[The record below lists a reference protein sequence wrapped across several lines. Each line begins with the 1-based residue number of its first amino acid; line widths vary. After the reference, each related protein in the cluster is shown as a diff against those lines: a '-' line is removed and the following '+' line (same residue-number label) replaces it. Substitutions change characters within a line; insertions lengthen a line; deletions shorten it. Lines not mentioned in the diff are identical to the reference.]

1 MTLRLTPCIVMDGNA
16 KEAVRFYE
24 KVLEAKVLNLQTYGD
39 MPIPCPEALK
49 ERVANAILR
58 IGESELMLFD
68 APNLPVPDGNNES
81 DQEQVLTTHHNGN
94 SVVTINISI
103 NDVGKTKQIFGIL
116 QQGGK
121 VIAPLEEV
129 PFSPAFG
136 TVKDKF
142 GVTFILV
149 TQV

>member
-1 MTLRLTPCIVMDGNA
+1 MTLRLTPCIVMNGNA
-16 KEAVRFYE
+16 KEAVHFYK
-24 KVLEAKVLNLQTYGD
+24 KVLDAKVLSIKTYGE
-39 MPIPCPEALK
+39 MPVPCPEALK
-49 ERVANAILR
+49 ERIANAILQ
-58 IGESELMLFD
+58 IGESELLLFD
-68 APNLPVPDGNNES
+68 APNIHIPDGKTK
-81 DQEQVLTTHHNGN
+81 QVHTMKHNDN
-94 SVVTINISI
+94 TVVTINISI
-103 NDVGKTKQIFGIL
+103 NNMGRTKQIFEIL

-136 TVKDKF
+136 TVTDKF

>member
-1 MTLRLTPCIVMDGNA
+1 MTIRLTPCIVMNGNT
-16 KEAVRFYE
+16 KEAIHFYE
-24 KVLEAKVLNLQTYGD
+24 RVLDAKVFHIQTYGE

-49 ERVANAILR
+49 EHVANAILR

-68 APNLPVPDGNNES
+68 APSQPDPGGNKEK
-81 DQEQVLTTHHNGN
+81 VLTIRHNGDV
-94 SVVTINISI
+94 VVTINISTD
-103 NDVGKTKQIFGIL
+103 DVEKTKQIFGAL
-116 QQGGK
+116 QPGGK

-136 TVKDKF
+136 TVTDKL